1 MARYDSIDCPI
12 CEKPL
17 SNGEDIVVC
26 PTCGAP
32 YHRNCF
38 SEKGNCVFT
47 ELHQNHETWQAPK
60 KEEKFDGNAEL
71 RCSRCGTVNPQS
83 GLFCQVCG
91 NQLNDK
97 VDDSELNSQNKTT
110 PPPFGMGGFP
120 LPPGMPL
127 NPFTTPFGGVA
138 PDEVIDEIPAKD
150 LAVFVGRN
158 SHYYLPRFKD
168 IANKKSKALNWSAFF
183 FHGGFFIYRKMYG
196 IGAILFILS
205 TILAIPN
212 ALILYQTLNAT
223 VSLAFDMPF
232 SDITLSKLDMVCS
245 FLRFALRLGCGLYAN
260 TLYKAH
266 AFQKIKKEKAKM
278 LPETEY
284 LAILTKK
291 GSVAIKLV
299 SGLLIGYMV
308 LNIISFYLM
317 LLMGI

>member
-1 MARYDSIDCPI
+1 MARYDSVDCPI
-12 CEKPL
+12 CKKPL
-17 SNGEDIVVC
+17 SNGENIVVC

-32 YHRNCF
+32 YHRSCF
-38 SEKGNCVFT
+38 SQEGNCVFT
-47 ELHQNHETWQAPK
+47 ELHLNCEAWQPPK
-60 KEEKFDGNAEL
+60 KEEKFGGNAEL
-71 RCSRCGTVNPQS
+71 RCSRCDTVNPQN

-97 VDDSELNSQNKTT
+97 TQDAEQNPQGKT
-110 PPPFGMGGFP
+110 PQLPFGIGGFA
-120 LPPGMPL
+120 PPGMPL

-158 SHYYLPRFKD
+158 SHYYLPRFKE
-168 IANKKSKALNWSAFF
+168 ISNKRSKILNWSAFF

-196 IGAILFILS
+196 IGIIAFILS
-205 TILAIPN
+205 TLFAIPN
-212 ALILYQTLNAT
+212 ALMMYQTLNAT
-223 VSLAFDMPF
+223 VSLAFDMPMSTEALTQF
-232 SDITLSKLDMVCS
+232 NLVCS
-245 FLRFALRLGCGLYAN
+245 FLRLALRLVCGLYAN
-260 TLYKAH
+260 TFYKAH
-266 AFQKIKKEKAKM
+266 AFKKIKKEKAKM

-308 LNIISFYLM
+308 LYIISVYLIV
-317 LLMGI
+317 LLQI